1 MRTLL
6 LPFLLIAAAFAHAED
21 LKKVAVQHEAE
32 FKKAMMTGRFGWFET
47 VAAPDFVEIDR
58 PGHKMN
64 RADALAQIKAGVGSV
79 KVKTLDSKVV
89 KVQPKG
95 AGYVATVQVHMVLNL
110 PASAGQKPAVVDSHM
125 VYEETWSKDKGVWK
139 MHMLN
144 TLSDKS
150 TLNGQAMKM

>member
-6 LPFLLIAAAFAHAED
+6 LPLLLIAAALTHAED

-32 FKKAMMTGRFGWFET
+32 FRKAMMTGQFGWFER
-47 VAAPDFVEIDR
+47 VAAPDFFEVDR

-64 RADALAQIKAGVGSV
+64 RADSLAQIKAGVGTV

-89 KVQPKG
+89 KVKPTAK
-95 AGYVATVQVHMVLNL
+95 GYVATVEVHMVLNL
-110 PASAGQKPAVVDSHM
+110 PASPGQKPAVVDSQM
-125 VYEETWSKDKGVWK
+125 RYEETWSKDKGVWK
-139 MHMLN
+139 MHSLN

-150 TLNGQAMKM
+150 TLNGKPMNP